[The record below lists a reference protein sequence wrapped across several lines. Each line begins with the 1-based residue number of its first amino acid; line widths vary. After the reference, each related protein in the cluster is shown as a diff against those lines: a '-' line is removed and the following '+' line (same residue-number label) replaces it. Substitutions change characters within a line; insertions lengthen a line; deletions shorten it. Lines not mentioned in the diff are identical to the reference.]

1 MPTSSRVAATGSRSA
16 GPFVSAED
24 FDSTG
29 ILTGVDPCES
39 RYWWLAELYGPEAT
53 SNSSAGQPAARPGPY
68 AARRPSAPAAA

>member
-1 MPTSSRVAATGSRSA
+1 MPTPSLVAGSSGRSA

-24 FDSTG
+24 FDGTG

-39 RYWWLAELYGPEAT
+39 RYWWLAELYGPESVSTA
-53 SNSSAGQPAARPGPY
+53 SAGQPVTRSGPY